1 MKDLAVRNAVAL
13 AVQGLTGAVTA
24 TRYVGGTAS
33 GAPASGTFLTGD
45 WIVTTGGSIWICTAG
60 GTPGT
65 WTQVSGGGGG
75 GGGGGETDPLVWLGG
90 F

>member
-1 MKDLAVRNAVAL
+1 MPKDLAVSTSVAFAVTGL
-13 AVQGLTGAVTA
+13 AGAVTA

-60 GTPGT
+60 GSPGT

-75 GGGGGETDPLVWLGG
+75 GGGETDPLVWMGG